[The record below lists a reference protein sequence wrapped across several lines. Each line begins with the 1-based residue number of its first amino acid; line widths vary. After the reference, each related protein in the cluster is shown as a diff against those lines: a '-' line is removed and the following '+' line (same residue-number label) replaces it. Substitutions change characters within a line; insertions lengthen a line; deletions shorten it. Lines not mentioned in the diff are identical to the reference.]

1 MILRSRLVAKRDEER
16 KEAARQ
22 LRNTQ
27 VTANDRSDKI
37 RSWNFSQVHH
47 IFDNGLLRTVLLI
60 IEVLNS
66 MISRAVWKAI
76 PWKS

>member
-47 IFDNGLLRTVLLI
+47 ILTMAYL
-60 IEVLNS
+60 ES
-66 MISRAVWKAI
+66 CY
-76 PWKS
+76 